1 MAISGDVFRINQVYE
16 LLQEGQWPLEFYA
29 AAPEPE
35 SNSLNY
41 GWFGGG
47 GPSISTVDRINFA
60 SDTGT
65 ASARG
70 PLSLGRFLLSSTSN
84 LNYGW
89 FGGGFGNPG
98 LSLVDRITFS
108 SDTDT
113 ASTRG
118 TLSLGRAGTAAVG
131 NDNYGW
137 FGGGDGYL
145 SIDPKFST
153 VDRITFATD
162 TGTASARGPL
172 SLARGSLAA
181 TGNDNYGWF
190 GGGISVS
197 PGTVHY
203 STVNRI
209 TFSSDTVTA
218 PARGLLSLGRTRLS
232 ATGNDNYG
240 WFGGG
245 ATSFFFST
253 VDRINFAS
261 DTGTASVRGPLTT
274 VKYTLSA
281 TGNDNYGWFG
291 GGNAP
296 STSSFV
302 DRIDYADDTATA
314 SVRGPLSLARSNLAA
329 T

>member
-1 MAISGDVFRINQVYE
+1 MAISGDIFRINQVYE

-70 PLSLGRFLLSSTSN
+70 PLSL
-84 LNYGW
+84 
-89 FGGGFGNPG
+89 
-98 LSLVDRITFS
+98 
-108 SDTDT
+108 
-113 ASTRG
+113 
-118 TLSLGRAGTAAVG
+118 
-131 NDNYGW
+131 
-137 FGGGDGYL
+137 
-145 SIDPKFST
+145 
-153 VDRITFATD
+153 
-162 TGTASARGPL
+162 
-172 SLARGSLAA
+172 ARGSLA
-181 TGNDNYGWF
+181 
-190 GGGISVS
+190 
-197 PGTVHY
+197 
-203 STVNRI
+203 
-209 TFSSDTVTA
+209 
-218 PARGLLSLGRTRLS
+218 

-314 SVRGPLSLARSNLAA
+314 SVRGH
-329 T
+329 

>member
-1 MAISGDVFRINQVYE
+1 MAISGDIFRINQVYE

-35 SNSLNY
+35 SNSL
-41 GWFGGG
+41 
-47 GPSISTVDRINFA
+47 
-60 SDTGT
+60 
-65 ASARG
+65 
-70 PLSLGRFLLSSTSN
+70 
-84 LNYGW
+84 
-89 FGGGFGNPG
+89 
-98 LSLVDRITFS
+98 
-108 SDTDT
+108 
-113 ASTRG
+113 
-118 TLSLGRAGTAAVG
+118 
-131 NDNYGW
+131 
-137 FGGGDGYL
+137 
-145 SIDPKFST
+145 
-153 VDRITFATD
+153 
-162 TGTASARGPL
+162 
-172 SLARGSLAA
+172 
-181 TGNDNYGWF
+181 
-190 GGGISVS
+190 
-197 PGTVHY
+197 
-203 STVNRI
+203 
-209 TFSSDTVTA
+209 
-218 PARGLLSLGRTRLS
+218 
-232 ATGNDNYG
+232 NYG